1 MILRDLLTLGQQKLK
16 QADIDTAGPDARLLA
31 AAAMEINTEQVTLKA
46 LDHVSKQQQ
55 DHFESMIE
63 QRRNFKPVSRI
74 LGKRQF
80 WNRWF
85 EISPDVLDPRGDSE
99 VLVNLALQQKADRIL
114 DLGTGSGIL
123 ALTLLSEWPDA
134 LAVGADICEK
144 ALLIA
149 QRNAVQLEVSDRFQ
163 AQKSDWFEAIVGQFD
178 LIVSNPPYIGEDEIP
193 HLDPDVRLY
202 DPMIALSPGRDA
214 LQAYQNIA
222 SDAIGYLKP
231 GGRLLV
237 EIGFR
242 QGEAVRALFASN
254 GLKSVET
261 IQDLNGLDRVVCA
274 IKAKFV

>member
-1 MILRDLLTLGQQKLK
+1 MILRDLLALGQQKLK
-16 QADIDTAGPDARLLA
+16 QADIDTAGRDARLLA
-31 AAAMEINTEQVTLKA
+31 AAAMDINTAQVTLKA
-46 LDHVSKQQQ
+46 LDQVSKQQQ
-55 DHFESMIE
+55 DDFESMIE
-63 QRRNFKPVSRI
+63 QRRSFKPVSRI

-85 EISPDVLDPRGDSE
+85 EISPDVLDPRDDSE

-163 AQKSDWFEAIVGQFD
+163 AQKSDWFEAISGQFD
-178 LIVSNPPYIGEDEIP
+178 LILSNPPYIGEDEIP

-222 SDAIGYLKP
+222 RDAIGYLKP

-242 QGEAVRALFASN
+242 QGEAVRELFASN
-254 GLKSVET
+254 GLKEIEI

>member
-16 QADIDTAGPDARLLA
+16 QADIDTAGRDARLLA
-31 AAAMEINTEQVTLKA
+31 AAAMDINTAQVTLKA

-63 QRRNFKPVSRI
+63 QRRSFKPVSRI

-123 ALTLLSEWPDA
+123 ALTLLSEWPDS

-149 QRNAVQLEVSDRFQ
+149 QRNAVQHEVSDRFQ
-163 AQKSDWFEAIVGQFD
+163 AQKSDWFEAISGQFD

-214 LQAYQNIA
+214 LLAYQNIA

-254 GLKSVET
+254 GLKSIEI
-261 IQDLNGLDRVVCA
+261 IQDLNGLDRVVRA
-274 IKAKFV
+274 IKAKTV

>member
-16 QADIDTAGPDARLLA
+16 LAHIDTAGRDARLLA
-31 AAAMEINTEQVTLKA
+31 AAAMEINTAQVTLKA

-134 LAVGADICEK
+134 LAVGVDICEK

-163 AQKSDWFEAIVGQFD
+163 AQKSDWFEAISGQFD

-214 LQAYQNIA
+214 LLAYQNIA

-254 GLKSVET
+254 GLKSVEI
-261 IQDLNGLDRVVCA
+261 IQDLNGLDRVVRA
-274 IKAKFV
+274 IKAKTV

>member
-16 QADIDTAGPDARLLA
+16 LAHIDTAGRDARLLA
-31 AAAMEINTEQVTLKA
+31 AAAMEISTAQVTLKA
-46 LDHVSKQQQ
+46 LDYVSKQQQ

-134 LAVGADICEK
+134 LAVGVDICEK

-163 AQKSDWFEAIVGQFD
+163 AQKSDWFEAISGQFD

-214 LQAYQNIA
+214 LLAYQNIA

-254 GLKSVET
+254 GLKSIEI

-274 IKAKFV
+274 IKAKTV

>member
-1 MILRDLLTLGQQKLK
+1 MILRDLLALGQQKLK
-16 QADIDTAGPDARLLA
+16 QADIDTAGRDARLLA
-31 AAAMEINTEQVTLKA
+31 AAAMDINTAQVTLKS
-46 LDHVSKQQQ
+46 LDRVSKQQQ

-63 QRRNFKPVSRI
+63 QRRSFKPVSRI

-114 DLGTGSGIL
+114 DLGTGSGLL

-149 QRNAVQLEVSDRFQ
+149 QRNAAQLEVSDRFQ
-163 AQKSDWFEAIVGQFD
+163 AQKSDWFEAIGGQFD

-222 SDAIGYLKP
+222 RDAIGYLKP
-231 GGRLLV
+231 DGRLLV

-242 QGEAVRALFASN
+242 QGEAVRELFASN
-254 GLKSVET
+254 GLKEIKI
-261 IQDLNGLDRVVCA
+261 IQDLNGRDRVVRA
-274 IKAKFV
+274 IKAKPV

>member
-16 QADIDTAGPDARLLA
+16 QADIDTAGRDARLLA
-31 AAAMEINTEQVTLKA
+31 AAAMDINTAQVTLKA
-46 LDHVSKQQQ
+46 LDHVSQQQQ

-63 QRRNFKPVSRI
+63 QRRSFKPVSRI

-123 ALTLLSEWPDA
+123 ALTLLSEWPNA
-134 LAVGADICEK
+134 SAVGADICEK

-149 QRNAVQLEVSDRFQ
+149 QRNAAQLEVSDRFQ
-163 AQKSDWFEAIVGQFD
+163 AQKSDWFEAIGGQFD

-222 SDAIGYLKP
+222 RDAIGYLKP

-242 QGEAVRALFASN
+242 QGEAVGELFASN
-254 GLKSVET
+254 GLKEIKI
-261 IQDLNGLDRVVCA
+261 IQDLNGRDRVVRA
-274 IKAKFV
+274 IKAKPV

>member
-16 QADIDTAGPDARLLA
+16 LAHIDTARRDARLLA
-31 AAAMEINTEQVTLKA
+31 AAAMEINTAQVTLKA

-134 LAVGADICEK
+134 LAVGVDICEK

-149 QRNAVQLEVSDRFQ
+149 QRNAVQHEVSDRFQ
-163 AQKSDWFEAIVGQFD
+163 AQKSDWFEAISGQFD

-214 LQAYQNIA
+214 LLAYQNIA

-254 GLKSVET
+254 GLKSIEI

-274 IKAKFV
+274 IKAKTV

>member
-16 QADIDTAGPDARLLA
+16 HADIDTAGRDVRLLA
-31 AAAMEINTEQVTLKA
+31 AAAMDINTAQVTLKA
-46 LDHVSKQQQ
+46 LDHVSQQQQ

-63 QRRNFKPVSRI
+63 QRRSFKPVSRI

-149 QRNAVQLEVSDRFQ
+149 QRNAAQLEVSDRFQ
-163 AQKSDWFEAIVGQFD
+163 AQKSDWFEAIGGQFD

-222 SDAIGYLKP
+222 RDAIGYLKP

-242 QGEAVRALFASN
+242 QGEAVGELFASN
-254 GLKSVET
+254 GLKEIKI
-261 IQDLNGLDRVVCA
+261 IQDLNGRDRVVRA
-274 IKAKFV
+274 IKAKPV

>member
-1 MILRDLLTLGQQKLK
+1 MILRDLLALGQQKLK
-16 QADIDTAGPDARLLA
+16 QADIDTAGRDARLLA
-31 AAAMEINTEQVTLKA
+31 AAAMDINTAQVTLKA

-63 QRRNFKPVSRI
+63 QRRSFKPVSRI

-163 AQKSDWFEAIVGQFD
+163 AQKSDWFEAISGQFD
-178 LIVSNPPYIGEDEIP
+178 LILSNPPYIGEDEIP

-222 SDAIGYLKP
+222 RDAIGYLKP

-242 QGEAVRALFASN
+242 QGEAVREFFASN
-254 GLKSVET
+254 GLKEIEI

>member
-1 MILRDLLTLGQQKLK
+1 MILRDLLALGQQKLK
-16 QADIDTAGPDARLLA
+16 QADIDTAGRDARLLA
-31 AAAMEINTEQVTLKA
+31 AAAMDINTAQVTLKA

-63 QRRNFKPVSRI
+63 QRRSFKPVSRI

-134 LAVGADICEK
+134 LAVGVDICEK

-163 AQKSDWFEAIVGQFD
+163 AQKSDWFEAISGQFD

-242 QGEAVRALFASN
+242 QGEAVRELFASN
-254 GLKSVET
+254 GLKEIEI

>member
-1 MILRDLLTLGQQKLK
+1 MILRDLLALGQQKLK
-16 QADIDTAGPDARLLA
+16 QADIDTAGRDARLLA
-31 AAAMEINTEQVTLKA
+31 AAAMEINTAQVTLKA

-63 QRRNFKPVSRI
+63 QRRSFKPVSRI

-85 EISPDVLDPRGDSE
+85 EISPDVLDPRDDSE

-163 AQKSDWFEAIVGQFD
+163 AQKSDWFEAISGQFD
-178 LIVSNPPYIGEDEIP
+178 LILSNPPYIGEDEIP

-222 SDAIGYLKP
+222 RDAIGYLKP

-242 QGEAVRALFASN
+242 QGEAVRELFASN
-254 GLKSVET
+254 GLKEIEI

>member
-16 QADIDTAGPDARLLA
+16 QADIDTAGRDARLLA
-31 AAAMEINTEQVTLKA
+31 AAAMDINTAQVTLKA

-63 QRRNFKPVSRI
+63 QRRSFKPVSRI

-99 VLVNLALQQKADRIL
+99 VLVTLALQQKADRIL

-134 LAVGADICEK
+134 RAVGVDICEK

-149 QRNAVQLEVSDRFQ
+149 QRNAVQHEVSDRFQ
-163 AQKSDWFEAIVGQFD
+163 AQKSDWFEAISGQFD

-214 LQAYQNIA
+214 LLAYQNIA

-254 GLKSVET
+254 GLKSIEI
-261 IQDLNGLDRVVCA
+261 IQDLNGLDRVVRA
-274 IKAKFV
+274 IKAKTV

>member
-16 QADIDTAGPDARLLA
+16 LAHIDTARRDARLLA
-31 AAAMEINTEQVTLKA
+31 AAAMEINTAQVTLKA

-134 LAVGADICEK
+134 RAVGVDICEK

-149 QRNAVQLEVSDRFQ
+149 QRNAVQHEVSDRFQ
-163 AQKSDWFEAIVGQFD
+163 AQKSDWFEAISGQFD

-214 LQAYQNIA
+214 LLAYQNIA

-254 GLKSVET
+254 GLKSIEI
-261 IQDLNGLDRVVCA
+261 IQDLNGLDRVVRA
-274 IKAKFV
+274 IKAKTV

>member
-16 QADIDTAGPDARLLA
+16 LAHIDTARRDARLLA
-31 AAAMEINTEQVTLKA
+31 AAAMEINTAQVTLKA

-134 LAVGADICEK
+134 LAVGVDICEK

-149 QRNAVQLEVSDRFQ
+149 QRNAVQHEVSDRFQ
-163 AQKSDWFEAIVGQFD
+163 AQKSDWFEAISGQFD

-214 LQAYQNIA
+214 LLAYQNIA

-254 GLKSVET
+254 GLKSIEI
-261 IQDLNGLDRVVCA
+261 IQDLNGLDRVVRA
-274 IKAKFV
+274 IKAKTV

>member
-16 QADIDTAGPDARLLA
+16 QADIDTAGRDARLLA
-31 AAAMEINTEQVTLKA
+31 AAALDINTAQVTLKA
-46 LDHVSKQQQ
+46 LDHVSQQQQ

-63 QRRNFKPVSRI
+63 QRRSFKPVSRI

-123 ALTLLSEWPDA
+123 ALTLLSEWPNA

-149 QRNAVQLEVSDRFQ
+149 QRNAAQLEVSDRFQ
-163 AQKSDWFEAIVGQFD
+163 AQKSDWFEAIGGQFD

-222 SDAIGYLKP
+222 RDAIGYLKP

-242 QGEAVRALFASN
+242 QGEAVGELFASN
-254 GLKSVET
+254 GLKEIKI
-261 IQDLNGLDRVVCA
+261 IQDLNGRDRVVRA
-274 IKAKFV
+274 IKAKPV

>member
-16 QADIDTAGPDARLLA
+16 LAHIDTAGRDARLLA
-31 AAAMEINTEQVTLKA
+31 AAAMDINTAQVTLKA

-134 LAVGADICEK
+134 LAVGVDICEK

-163 AQKSDWFEAIVGQFD
+163 AQKSDWFEATSGQFD

-242 QGEAVRALFASN
+242 QGEAVRTLFASN

-274 IKAKFV
+274 IKAKTV

>member
-16 QADIDTAGPDARLLA
+16 QADIDTAGRDARLLA
-31 AAAMEINTEQVTLKA
+31 AAAMDINTAQVTLKA
-46 LDHVSKQQQ
+46 LDHVSQQQQ

-63 QRRNFKPVSRI
+63 QRRSFKPVSRI

-123 ALTLLSEWPDA
+123 ALTLLSEWPNA

-149 QRNAVQLEVSDRFQ
+149 QRNAAQLEVSDRFQ
-163 AQKSDWFEAIVGQFD
+163 AQKSDWFEAIGGQFD

-222 SDAIGYLKP
+222 RDAIGYLKP
-231 GGRLLV
+231 SGRLLV

-242 QGEAVRALFASN
+242 QGEAVGELFASN
-254 GLKSVET
+254 GLKEIKI
-261 IQDLNGLDRVVCA
+261 IQDLNGRDRVVRA
-274 IKAKFV
+274 IKAKPV

>member
-16 QADIDTAGPDARLLA
+16 LAHIDTARRDARLLA
-31 AAAMEINTEQVTLKA
+31 AAAMEINTAQVTLKA

-134 LAVGADICEK
+134 LAVGVDICEK

-163 AQKSDWFEAIVGQFD
+163 AQKSDWFEAISGQFD

-214 LQAYQNIA
+214 LLAYQNIA

-254 GLKSVET
+254 GLKSIEI
-261 IQDLNGLDRVVCA
+261 IQDLNGLDRVVRA
-274 IKAKFV
+274 IKAKTV

>member
-1 MILRDLLTLGQQKLK
+1 MILRDLLALGQQKLK
-16 QADIDTAGPDARLLA
+16 QADIDTAGRDARLLA
-31 AAAMEINTEQVTLKA
+31 AAAMDINTAQVTLKA

-63 QRRNFKPVSRI
+63 QRRSFKPVSRI

-163 AQKSDWFEAIVGQFD
+163 AQKSDWFEAISGQFD
-178 LIVSNPPYIGEDEIP
+178 LILSNPPYIGEDEIP

-222 SDAIGYLKP
+222 RDAIGYLKP

-242 QGEAVRALFASN
+242 QGEAVRELFASN
-254 GLKSVET
+254 GLKEIEI
-261 IQDLNGLDRVVCA
+261 IQDLNGIDRVVCA

>member
-16 QADIDTAGPDARLLA
+16 LAHIDTAGRDARLLA
-31 AAAMEINTEQVTLKA
+31 AAVMEISTAQVTLKA
-46 LDHVSKQQQ
+46 LDPVSKQQQ

-134 LAVGADICEK
+134 LAVGVDICEK

-163 AQKSDWFEAIVGQFD
+163 AQKSDWFEAISGQFD

-254 GLKSVET
+254 GLKSVKT

-274 IKAKFV
+274 IKAKTV

>member
-16 QADIDTAGPDARLLA
+16 LAHIDTAGRDARLLA
-31 AAAMEINTEQVTLKA
+31 AAAMEISTAQVTLKA

-134 LAVGADICEK
+134 LAVGVDICEK

-163 AQKSDWFEAIVGQFD
+163 AQKSDWFEAISGQFD

-242 QGEAVRALFASN
+242 QGEAGTCIICLKRA
-254 GLKSVET
+254 
-261 IQDLNGLDRVVCA
+261 
-274 IKAKFV
+274 

>member
-16 QADIDTAGPDARLLA
+16 QADIDTAGRDARLLA
-31 AAAMEINTEQVTLKA
+31 AAAMDINTAQVTLNA
-46 LDHVSKQQQ
+46 LDHVSQQQQ

-63 QRRNFKPVSRI
+63 QRRSFKPVSRI

-123 ALTLLSEWPDA
+123 ALTLLSEWPNA

-149 QRNAVQLEVSDRFQ
+149 QRNAAQLEVSDRFQ
-163 AQKSDWFEAIVGQFD
+163 AQKSDWFEAIGGQFD

-214 LQAYQNIA
+214 LQAHQNIA
-222 SDAIGYLKP
+222 RDAIGYLKP
-231 GGRLLV
+231 SGRLLV

-242 QGEAVRALFASN
+242 QGEAVGELFASN
-254 GLKSVET
+254 GLKEIKI
-261 IQDLNGLDRVVCA
+261 IQDLNGRDRVVRA
-274 IKAKFV
+274 IKAKPV

>member
-16 QADIDTAGPDARLLA
+16 QADIDTAGRDARLLA
-31 AAAMEINTEQVTLKA
+31 AAAMDINTAQVTLKA
-46 LDHVSKQQQ
+46 LDHVSQQQQ

-63 QRRNFKPVSRI
+63 QRRSFKPVSRI

-123 ALTLLSEWPDA
+123 ALTLLSEWPNA

-149 QRNAVQLEVSDRFQ
+149 QRNAAQLEVSDRFQ
-163 AQKSDWFEAIVGQFD
+163 AQKSDWFEAIGGQFD

-222 SDAIGYLKP
+222 RDAIGYLKP

-242 QGEAVRALFASN
+242 QGEAVGELFASN
-254 GLKSVET
+254 GLKEIKI
-261 IQDLNGLDRVVCA
+261 IQDLNGRDRVVRA
-274 IKAKFV
+274 IKAKPV

>member
-16 QADIDTAGPDARLLA
+16 LAHIDTAGRDARLLA
-31 AAAMEINTEQVTLKA
+31 AAAMDINTAQVTLKA
-46 LDHVSKQQQ
+46 LDHVSNQQQ

-134 LAVGADICEK
+134 LAVGVDICEK

-163 AQKSDWFEAIVGQFD
+163 AQKSDWFEAISGQFD

-193 HLDPDVRLY
+193 HLDLDVRLY

-242 QGEAVRALFASN
+242 QGEAVRGLFASN

-274 IKAKFV
+274 IKAKTV

>member
-16 QADIDTAGPDARLLA
+16 QADIDTAGRDARLLA
-31 AAAMEINTEQVTLKA
+31 AAAMDINTAHVALKA
-46 LDHVSKQQQ
+46 FDHVSKQQQ

-63 QRRNFKPVSRI
+63 QRRSFKPVSRI

-163 AQKSDWFEAIVGQFD
+163 AQKSDWFEAIGGQFD
-178 LIVSNPPYIGEDEIP
+178 LIVSNPPYIGKDEVP

-222 SDAIGYLKP
+222 RDAIDYLKL
-231 GGRLLV
+231 GGWLLV

-242 QGEAVRALFASN
+242 QGEAVRELFASN
-254 GLKSVET
+254 GLKEIEI
-261 IQDLNGLDRVVCA
+261 IQDLNGRDRVVRA
-274 IKAKFV
+274 IKAKLV

>member
-16 QADIDTAGPDARLLA
+16 LAHIDTAGRDARLLA
-31 AAAMEINTEQVTLKA
+31 AAAMEISTAQVTLKA
-46 LDHVSKQQQ
+46 LDYVSKQQQ

-134 LAVGADICEK
+134 LAVGVDICEK

-163 AQKSDWFEAIVGQFD
+163 AQKSDWFEAISGQFD

-242 QGEAVRALFASN
+242 QGEAVREFFASN
-254 GLKSVET
+254 GLKEIEI

>member
-16 QADIDTAGPDARLLA
+16 LAHIDTARRDARLLA
-31 AAAMEINTEQVTLKA
+31 AAAMEINTAQVTLKA

-99 VLVNLALQQKADRIL
+99 VLVNSALQQKADRIL

-134 LAVGADICEK
+134 RAVGVDICEK

-149 QRNAVQLEVSDRFQ
+149 QRNAVQHEVSDRFQ
-163 AQKSDWFEAIVGQFD
+163 AQKSDWFEAISGQFD

-214 LQAYQNIA
+214 LLAYQNIA

-254 GLKSVET
+254 GLKSIEI
-261 IQDLNGLDRVVCA
+261 IQDLNGLDRVVRA
-274 IKAKFV
+274 IKAKTV

>member
-16 QADIDTAGPDARLLA
+16 LAHIDTAGRDARLLA
-31 AAAMEINTEQVTLKA
+31 AAAMEINTAQVTLKA
-46 LDHVSKQQQ
+46 LDPVSKQQQ

-80 WNRWF
+80 WSRWF

-134 LAVGADICEK
+134 LAVGVDICEK

-163 AQKSDWFEAIVGQFD
+163 AQKSDWFEAISGQFD

-237 EIGFR
+237 ETGFR
-242 QGEAVRALFASN
+242 QGAAVRALFASN
-254 GLKSVET
+254 GLKLVET

-274 IKAKFV
+274 IKAKTV

>member
-1 MILRDLLTLGQQKLK
+1 MILRDLLALGQQKLK
-16 QADIDTAGPDARLLA
+16 QAHIDTAGRDARLLA
-31 AAAMEINTEQVTLKA
+31 AAAMDINTAQVTLKA

-63 QRRNFKPVSRI
+63 QRRSFKPVSRI

-85 EISPDVLDPRGDSE
+85 EISPDVLDPRDDSE

-163 AQKSDWFEAIVGQFD
+163 AQKSDWFEAISGQFD
-178 LIVSNPPYIGEDEIP
+178 LILSNPPYIGEDEIP

-222 SDAIGYLKP
+222 RDAIGYLKP

-242 QGEAVRALFASN
+242 QGEAVRELFASN
-254 GLKSVET
+254 GLKEIEI

>member
-1 MILRDLLTLGQQKLK
+1 MILRDLLALGQQKLK
-16 QADIDTAGPDARLLA
+16 QADIDTAGRDARLLA
-31 AAAMEINTEQVTLKA
+31 AAAMDINTAQVTLKA
-46 LDHVSKQQQ
+46 LDHVSQQQQ

-63 QRRNFKPVSRI
+63 QRRSFKPVSRI

-149 QRNAVQLEVSDRFQ
+149 QRNAAQLEVSDRFQ
-163 AQKSDWFEAIVGQFD
+163 AQKSDWFEAIGGQFD

-222 SDAIGYLKP
+222 RDAIGYLKP
-231 GGRLLV
+231 DGRLLV

-242 QGEAVRALFASN
+242 QGEAVRELFASN
-254 GLKSVET
+254 GLKEIKI
-261 IQDLNGLDRVVCA
+261 IQDLNGRDRVVRA
-274 IKAKFV
+274 IKAKPV

>member
-1 MILRDLLTLGQQKLK
+1 MILRDLLALGQQKLK
-16 QADIDTAGPDARLLA
+16 QADIDTAGRDARLLA
-31 AAAMEINTEQVTLKA
+31 AAAMDINTAQVTLKA

-123 ALTLLSEWPDA
+123 ALTLLSEWPNA
-134 LAVGADICEK
+134 SAVGADICEK

-149 QRNAVQLEVSDRFQ
+149 QRNAAQLEVSDRFQ
-163 AQKSDWFEAIVGQFD
+163 AQKSDWFEAIGGQFD

-222 SDAIGYLKP
+222 RDAIGYLKP

-242 QGEAVRALFASN
+242 QGEAVGELFASN
-254 GLKSVET
+254 GLKEIKI
-261 IQDLNGLDRVVCA
+261 IQDLNGRDRVVRA
-274 IKAKFV
+274 IKAKPV

>member
-16 QADIDTAGPDARLLA
+16 LAHIDTAGRDARLLA
-31 AAAMEINTEQVTLKA
+31 AAAMEISTAQVTLKA
-46 LDHVSKQQQ
+46 LDYVSKQQQ

-85 EISPDVLDPRGDSE
+85 EISPDVLDPRDDSE

-163 AQKSDWFEAIVGQFD
+163 AQKSDWFEAIGGQFD

-222 SDAIGYLKP
+222 RDAIGYLKP

-242 QGEAVRALFASN
+242 QGEAVREFFASN
-254 GLKSVET
+254 GLKEIEI

>member
-16 QADIDTAGPDARLLA
+16 LAHIDTARRDARLLA
-31 AAAMEINTEQVTLKA
+31 AAAMEINTAQVTLKA

-134 LAVGADICEK
+134 RAVGVDICEK

-149 QRNAVQLEVSDRFQ
+149 QRNAVQHEVSDRFQ
-163 AQKSDWFEAIVGQFD
+163 AQKSDWFEAISGQFD

-214 LQAYQNIA
+214 LLAYQNIA

-237 EIGFR
+237 EIGFW

-254 GLKSVET
+254 GLKSVEI
-261 IQDLNGLDRVVCA
+261 IQDLNGLNRVVRA
-274 IKAKFV
+274 VKAKTV

>member
-16 QADIDTAGPDARLLA
+16 QADIDTAGRDARLLA
-31 AAAMEINTEQVTLKA
+31 AAAMDINTAQVTLKA

-63 QRRNFKPVSRI
+63 QRRSFKPVSRI

-134 LAVGADICEK
+134 LAVGVDICEK

-149 QRNAVQLEVSDRFQ
+149 QRNAVQHEVSDRFQ
-163 AQKSDWFEAIVGQFD
+163 AQKSDWFEAISGQFD

-254 GLKSVET
+254 GLKSIEI
-261 IQDLNGLDRVVCA
+261 IQDLNGLDRVVRA
-274 IKAKFV
+274 IKAKTV

>member
-16 QADIDTAGPDARLLA
+16 LAHIDTARRDARLLA
-31 AAAMEINTEQVTLKA
+31 AAAMEINTAQVTLKA

-123 ALTLLSEWPDA
+123 ALTILSEWPDA

-163 AQKSDWFEAIVGQFD
+163 AQKSDWFEAIGGQFD

-214 LQAYQNIA
+214 LLAYQNIA

-254 GLKSVET
+254 GLKSIEI
-261 IQDLNGLDRVVCA
+261 IQDLNGLDRVVRA
-274 IKAKFV
+274 IKAKTV

>member
-1 MILRDLLTLGQQKLK
+1 MILRDLLALGQQKLK
-16 QADIDTAGPDARLLA
+16 QAHIDTAGRDARLLA
-31 AAAMEINTEQVTLKA
+31 AAAMDINTAQVTLKA
-46 LDHVSKQQQ
+46 LDHVSQQQQ

-63 QRRNFKPVSRI
+63 QRRSFKPVSRI

-149 QRNAVQLEVSDRFQ
+149 QRNAAQLEVSDRFQ
-163 AQKSDWFEAIVGQFD
+163 AQKSDWFEAIGGQFD

-222 SDAIGYLKP
+222 RDAIGYLKP
-231 GGRLLV
+231 DGRLLV

-242 QGEAVRALFASN
+242 QGEAVRELFASN
-254 GLKSVET
+254 GLKEIKI
-261 IQDLNGLDRVVCA
+261 IQDLNGRDRVVRA
-274 IKAKFV
+274 IKAKPV

>member
-1 MILRDLLTLGQQKLK
+1 MILRDLLTMGQQKLK
-16 QADIDTAGPDARLLA
+16 QADIDSAVRDARLLA
-31 AAAMEINTEQVTLKA
+31 AAAMDINTAQVTLKA

-63 QRRNFKPVSRI
+63 QRRSFKPVSRI

-123 ALTLLSEWPDA
+123 ALTLLSEWPDS

-149 QRNAVQLEVSDRFQ
+149 QRNAVQLEVSGRFQ
-163 AQKSDWFEAIVGQFD
+163 AQKSDWFEAISGQFD

-214 LQAYQNIA
+214 
-222 SDAIGYLKP
+222 
-231 GGRLLV
+231 
-237 EIGFR
+237 F
-242 QGEAVRALFASN
+242 
-254 GLKSVET
+254 
-261 IQDLNGLDRVVCA
+261 
-274 IKAKFV
+274 